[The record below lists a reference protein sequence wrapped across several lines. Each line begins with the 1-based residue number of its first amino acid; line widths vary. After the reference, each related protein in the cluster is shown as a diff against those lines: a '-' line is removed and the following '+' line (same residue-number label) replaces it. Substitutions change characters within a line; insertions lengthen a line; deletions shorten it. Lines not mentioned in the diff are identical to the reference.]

1 MAIAMIQPL
10 NSEKG
15 GNRYDTGDMN
25 SPGHTKADRYWQAVL
40 AHDGSFDGSFVY
52 AVRTTGVYCR
62 PSCPSR
68 RPRREQVI
76 FYQGADA
83 AESAGFRAC
92 RRCGK
97 RPDNANS
104 AQAELVGKAL
114 GALDA
119 AEETP
124 PTLSALSDQ
133 LQTSPHRLTRGFK
146 RLTGITPRDYTDARR
161 LERLKSGLRNGGT
174 VADAVYEAGYG
185 SSRAVYERAQAQ
197 LGMTPGAYRRGGAGM
212 QIGYTVVDSPLG
224 RLLIAATERGVC
236 SVCIG
241 ESDRKLEQG
250 LFAEYPKAEIRYD
263 SAGLGP
269 QVDALQKH
277 LAGREPQLALP
288 VDVQATTFQWRV
300 WRALRGI
307 PYGETRS
314 YSEIARTIGKPEA
327 VRAVARACAANPVAV
342 VIPCHRVVRQDGNLA
357 GYRWGLERKQALL
370 EREKK
375 REPK

>member
-1 MAIAMIQPL
+1 
-10 NSEKG
+10 
-15 GNRYDTGDMN
+15 
-25 SPGHTKADRYWQAVL
+25 
-40 AHDGSFDGSFVY
+40 
-52 AVRTTGVYCR
+52 
-62 PSCPSR
+62 
-68 RPRREQVI
+68 
-76 FYQGADA
+76 
-83 AESAGFRAC
+83 
-92 RRCGK
+92 
-97 RPDNANS
+97 
-104 AQAELVGKAL
+104 VGKAL

-124 PTLSALSDQ
+124 PTLGALSDQ
-133 LQTSPHRLTRGFK
+133 LQTSPHRLVRGFK

-241 ESDRKLEQG
+241 ESDRKLEQA

-288 VDVQATTFQWRV
+288 VDVQTTTFQWRV

-314 YSEIARTIGKPEA
+314 YSEIARAIGKPKA

-357 GYRWGLERKQALL
+357 GYRWGLGRKQALL

-375 REPK
+375 ESQNSSHGPRNT